1 MKDIYRANKVVFSE
15 LIVEITV
22 SEIENAIRQLKLGH
36 SGGPDWFINEIL
48 YYGKD
53 ALLNTL
59 FAMFN
64 NIFKLGYFPELWS
77 EGLVIPLHKKVT

>member
-1 MKDIYRANKVVFSE
+1 MKVMFSE
-15 LIVEITV
+15 LNEEITV
-22 SEIENAIRQLKLGH
+22 SEIENAIRQLKLVR
-36 SGGPDWFINEIL
+36 SGGTDLFINEFL

-53 ALLNTL
+53 ALWNTL

-77 EGLVIPLHKKVT
+77 EEFMIPLHKKVT